1 MPLVLE
7 GDALFA
13 GFYLNELLVRL
24 LVTEEP
30 QLELFALYTASLPCC
45 NQRTL
50 LEPTLR
56 QFERGLLATLG
67 YAVNFY
73 QDAVGQAILPERYYH
88 YDPEQGFIVT
98 PSQLA
103 ETWQGS
109 ILLAIAKEDFNQQ
122 ATRQAAKLI
131 LRRALA
137 QQLGSKPLKSRE
149 LWQRTP

>member
-1 MPLVLE
+1 M
-7 GDALFA
+7 
-13 GFYLNELLVRL
+13 
-24 LVTEEP
+24 VT
-30 QLELFALYTASLPCC
+30 S
-45 NQRTL
+45 
-50 LEPTLR
+50 
-56 QFERGLLATLG
+56 
-67 YAVNFY
+67 
-73 QDAVGQAILPERYYH
+73 
-88 YDPEQGFIVT
+88 
-98 PSQLA
+98 SQLA